1 MKILA
6 VRLTFECERK
16 QQQRMLAS
24 EFKTIVLPLST
35 KLLRFAVQLTKDED
49 EARDVIQDV
58 FLKLWQK
65 RDSLAKVDNLE
76 AFAMR
81 MTRNRCL
88 DLFRGSHT
96 VPLED
101 GQLTRQR
108 DEQSNL
114 QQEIELSET
123 AVLIRKLIGQLP
135 DTQRVVMHLRDVEQY
150 EYEEIARVTDMNV
163 NAIRVTLSRA
173 RKKVRDEL
181 IKHQQYGNGNHQIH
195 VAEIL

>member
-1 MKILA
+1 
-6 VRLTFECERK
+6 
-16 QQQRMLAS
+16 MLAS
-24 EFKTIVLPLST
+24 EFKTTILPLSN
-35 KLLRFAVQLTKDED
+35 KLLRFAAQLTNDED
-49 EARDVIQDV
+49 EARDIVQDV

-65 RDSLAKVDNLE
+65 RDSLGQVENME

-88 DLFRGSHT
+88 DLFRGKHT
-96 VPLED
+96 IAMDDEKLK
-101 GQLTRQR
+101 RHR

-135 DTQRVVMHLRDVEQY
+135 DMQRTVMHLRDIEQY
-150 EYEEIARVTDMNV
+150 EYEEIARVTDLNV

-181 IKHQQYGNGNHQIH
+181 IKHQQYGTGNHQIQT
-195 VAEIL
+195 AEIR

>member
-1 MKILA
+1 
-6 VRLTFECERK
+6 
-16 QQQRMLAS
+16 MLAS
-24 EFKTIVLPLST
+24 EFKTTILPLSN
-35 KLLRFAVQLTKDED
+35 KLLRFAAQLTKDED
-49 EARDVIQDV
+49 EARDIIQDV

-65 RDSLAKVDNLE
+65 RDSLGQVDNME

-88 DLFRGSHT
+88 DLFRGKHT
-96 VPLED
+96 IAMDDEKLN
-101 GQLTRQR
+101 LHR

-135 DTQRVVMHLRDVEQY
+135 DMQRTVMHLRDVEQY
-150 EYEEIARVTDMNV
+150 EYEEIARVTDLNV

-181 IKHQQYGNGNHQIH
+181 IKHQQYGTGNHQIQT
-195 VAEIL
+195 AEIR